1 MLPFLAGDA
10 FQQLVAHWR
19 QHVLTLTGIAWG
31 AASLIVLL
39 CVGAA
44 FNGFLDVG
52 AEAGGD
58 SWLMVQG
65 EYSVSRTAGA
75 RPGDRIVL
83 ETEDLE
89 RLQGGVASATAIAA
103 EVVEVASVTT
113 PRRARATVVS
123 AASAALD
130 TIQNHQ
136 IARGRWLEP
145 ADDREKRHVAV
156 LGHDLVEPFF
166 GDREALGGTL
176 QIEGVAFDVV
186 GIMRPKGFQ
195 LVTNLAKH
203 DEMVFV
209 PLSTGQRALHRGDE
223 VDHVL
228 LNPLQVDQGGVLHA
242 EVVAS
247 LAPLHHL
254 PATEE
259 EAFSFYSVPEM
270 LGPVR
275 KVGVALQLLLG
286 AIGTVTLAMAGVG
299 VANMMTAI
307 ASGRRREFAM
317 RRACG
322 ARRSDVVMQLLV
334 ESVVVVGSA
343 GLLGV
348 LLGLALVGLL
358 GVAPLPDALPTPRIV
373 PGVVVTCFL
382 VLVAT
387 GLCAG
392 VVPARLASRVDPG
405 AALRAN

>member
-1 MLPFLAGDA
+1 M
-10 FQQLVAHWR
+10 
-19 QHVLTLTGIAWG
+19 
-31 AASLIVLL
+31 VLL

-44 FNGFLDVG
+44 FDGFLEVG

-58 SWLMVQG
+58 RWLMVEG

-89 RLQGGVASATAIAA
+89 RLQAGVASATAIAA
-103 EVVEVASVTT
+103 EIVEVASVST
-113 PRRARATVVS
+113 PRRTRATVVS
-123 AASAALD
+123 AASPSLD
-130 TIQNHQ
+130 TIQNHR

-145 ADDREKRHVAV
+145 DDDRGKRHVAV

-176 QIEGVAFDVV
+176 QIEGVPFDVV

-195 LVTNLAKH
+195 LVTHLARH

-209 PLSTGQRALHRGDE
+209 PLSTGQSALRRGDE
-223 VDHVL
+223 VDHL
-228 LNPLQVDQGGVLHA
+228 LLDPLLVEESEVLHG

-247 LAPLHHL
+247 LAPLHHI
-254 PATEE
+254 PSTEA

-275 KVGVALQLLLG
+275 KVGVALQLLMG

-299 VANMMTAI
+299 VANLMTAI

-322 ARRSDVVMQLLV
+322 ARRGDVVLQLLV
-334 ESVVVVGSA
+334 ESVVVVGAA

-348 LLGLALVGLL
+348 LLGLALVGGLA
-358 GVAPLPDALPTPRIV
+358 VAPLPDALPRPRIV
-373 PGVVVTCFL
+373 PGVVFTCFV
-382 VLVAT
+382 VLVGT
-387 GLCAG
+387 GLSAG